1 MHDEKRMHF
10 QNFFP
15 IQNATFSTEVLI
27 IVLIVI
33 QLNYF
38 LSKLVDKL
46 ILLGSIS

>member
-1 MHDEKRMHF
+1 MTKKECIFRI
-10 QNFFP
+10 FFP